1 MKQVNC
7 KTSCAL
13 TGHRVL
19 PQNFNNKLLYDELEQ
34 LIKDGCTTFFCGMAQ
49 GFDLL
54 ALKLLVEL
62 KERYPIYLEAC
73 VPFRG
78 QENTFPEK
86 ERLLY
91 RDLITRCD
99 VTTVLFDSYK
109 NGCYLA
115 RNRYMVD
122 CSDILFAYCIKST
135 GGTAYTLRYANSF
148 SKRVIFTKAHQIY

>member
-1 MKQVNC
+1 MKQVNS

-19 PQNFNNKLLYDELEQ
+19 PKNFNNRLLFDELEA
-34 LIKDGCTTFFCGMAQ
+34 LIKEGCTSFFCGMAR

-78 QENTFPEK
+78 QENTFPEQ
-86 ERLLY
+86 EFLLY

-122 CSDILFAYCIKST
+122 CSDMLFAFCTKST
-135 GGTAYTLRYANSF
+135 GGTAYTLRYANSL
-148 SKRVIFTKAHQIY
+148 SKPVIFTKAHLIY